1 MVINDNAE
9 TTPHQ
14 SSSLTPPLPS
24 SPMQAPSALPSPSK
38 DDTKNEHCHLCL
50 DGGKTY
56 IAAYNAHKLFVMYA
70 SQSWSRVA
78 LLSEG
83 VTWISLALSATKL
96 QIGITV
102 AKWDR
107 HLPHTG

>member
-1 MVINDNAE
+1 MVTDEDAE

-14 SSSLTPPLPS
+14 SSLLTPPPPS
-24 SPMQAPSALPSPSK
+24 SPTQAPSALPSSSM
-38 DDTKNEHCHLCL
+38 DDAKNEHCYLCL

-56 IAAYNAHKLFVMYA
+56 IAAYDAHTLFVMYA
-70 SQSWSRVA
+70 LWSWLRVA
-78 LLSEG
+78 VLSEG
-83 VTWISLALSATKL
+83 VTWISLAPSAMKL
-96 QIGITV
+96 QIGITA